1 MPRSSP
7 VRYIAVRAA
16 GHTGCSA
23 EGAWGGGD
31 ASKRSV
37 DVTLN
42 KTARWMAAISGV
54 AVVACTA
61 MTWPGRTQAAPAQ
74 KAVVIR
80 AVPTLK
86 KVVALTF
93 DDGPTRTWTP
103 EILNV
108 LRQNGVRATFFV
120 IGSQV
125 TRFPQY
131 FEQELKDHM
140 EIGSHGAT
148 HLRLKNRSAAVVEQ
162 EIKENAS
169 ILESMGAPKPTLY
182 RLPAGVSDKTALEVL
197 GRLGYT
203 VIGWSID
210 PRDWR
215 HRYTAEQMTNLVVK
229 AAQPGSIVIFHDGTN
244 SSKATVDAV
253 KAIIP
258 ALKAKGYQFETVG
271 QMIRGMPRP
280 RNRLT
285 RAATIPKTPKVRAI
299 RPV

>member
-1 MPRSSP
+1 MDATLKPDKRW
-7 VRYIAVRAA
+7 RAA
-16 GHTGCSA
+16 IAGAAVLLSA
-23 EGAWGGGD
+23 GFAWPSP
-31 ASKRSV
+31 AH
-37 DVTLN
+37 
-42 KTARWMAAISGV
+42 
-54 AVVACTA
+54 
-61 MTWPGRTQAAPAQ
+61 AAPPQ

-80 AVPTLK
+80 AVPTLN

-125 TRFPQY
+125 TKYPQY

-148 HLRLKNRSAAVVEQ
+148 HLRLKNKPAAEVER
-162 EIKENAS
+162 EVKENAS
-169 ILESMGAPKPTLY
+169 ILESLGAPKPTLY
-182 RLPAGVSDKTALEVL
+182 RLPAGVSDKSALEML

-215 HRYTAEQMTNLVVK
+215 HRYTAEQMTELVLK
-229 AAQPGSIVIFHDGTN
+229 AIQPGSIIIFHDGTN

-258 ALKAKGYQFETVG
+258 ALKAKGYRFETVG
-271 QMIRGMPRP
+271 RLIRDMPQP
-280 RNRLT
+280 RNRLAGAPAS
-285 RAATIPKTPKVRAI
+285 RHGVRLPAEKLF
-299 RPV
+299 